1 MAMRIV
7 WTARYNKSL
16 ENIFTCARD
25 FYSRSTLKKLNSSIK
40 NAEAMLIDNSL
51 LGAIEPLLRGREEE
65 YRHIVVKP
73 YFKIVYRV
81 EGNIIYMIHIWD
93 TRRNPEKLIDGLA

>member
-81 EGNIIYMIHIWD
+81 EGNIIYMIDIWD